1 MPPGSLSY
9 TARLMPWPLSYAAHL
24 DAAVPPYP
32 RMPRVLA
39 LATSAPCV
47 AQAASGHLLYESSGA
62 LYHVLPGRRM
72 PCASAL
78 VHTASGTLCAS
89 HPRSRHERSLCR
101 PGGLRAPSLRA
112 VGCLAPRSPG
122 SSSALRLCSRP
133 YGSLVLCTT
142 LLRAIERPMFSLSY
156 IWAVGRL
163 APRSSR
169 IVERSAFPLPS
180 IGLAGR
186 LAPLLPHGST
196 PASPDAASGHLALR
210 VVGRRAPRSLGSS
223 CALRLR
229 SRLYGP
235 SGVLH
240 HAPSSH
246 RAPRAP
252 ALVHI
257 GRRAPCTM
265 LLPGRRVLRVLA
277 LVYLGRR
284 APCAPALSWVDSYF
298 TR

>member
-1 MPPGSLSY
+1 LFCLTTARAIPPGSLSY

-62 LYHVLPGRRM
+62 LYH
-72 PCASAL
+72 
-78 VHTASGTLCAS
+78 
-89 HPRSRHERSLCR
+89 RSLCR
-101 PGGLRAPSLRA
+101 PGGLRAPSLQA

-133 YGSLVLCTT
+133 YGSL
-142 LLRAIERPMFSLSY
+142 
-156 IWAVGRL
+156 AVGRL

-196 PASPDAASGHLALR
+196 PASPNAASGHLALR

-223 CALRLR
+223 CALRIC

-235 SGVLH
+235 SG
-240 HAPSSH
+240 
-246 RAPRAP
+246 RQ
-252 ALVHI
+252 
-257 GRRAPCTM
+257 APCTM
-265 LLPGRRVLRVLA
+265 LLPDRRVLRVLA
-277 LVYLGRR
+277 PVYLGRR
-284 APCAPALSWVDSYF
+284 APCTPALSWPPGYLYGLDAPILLAVEVPYLICHQCASLALPPTASGLPYLPPMC
-298 TR
+298 